1 MSKRQYLHRHAPYSK
16 ITDYIYIGTNEC
28 CQKKGI
34 IKELL
39 KEGIEADISLE
50 EIRID
55 APFGVKYYLWLP
67 VKDHTAPNPL
77 QFKIGVSIIDQLVKE
92 KKKVYIHCEKGHGR
106 APTLMVGYLII
117 KEIELKEAIE
127 FLKSKR
133 SGVYIHPEQL
143 NALKNFQKSIKKNKM
158 K

>member
-1 MSKRQYLHRHAPYSK
+1 MNRKILYQHKHAEYSK
-16 ITDYIYIGTNEC
+16 ITDCIYIGTNRC
-28 CQKKGI
+28 CQKKMF

-67 VKDHTAPNPL
+67 VKDHTAPTPL
-77 QFKIGVSIIDQLVKE
+77 QFKIGVITIDQLVKA

-106 APTLMVGYLII
+106 APTLVAAYLMAQGV
-117 KEIELKEAIE
+117 ELDEAID
-127 FLKSKR
+127 FLRSKR
-133 SGVYIHPEQL
+133 PGVYIHPKQRS
-143 NALKNFQKSIKKNKM
+143 ALKKLKKFKNLYEK
-158 K
+158 

>member
-1 MSKRQYLHRHAPYSK
+1 MRRYKHRHTPWSK
-16 ITDYIYIGTNEC
+16 ITDYIYVGTNEC
-28 CQKKGI
+28 CQRKQF

-67 VKDHTAPNPL
+67 VKDHTAPTLL
-77 QFKIGVSIIDQLVKE
+77 QFQIGVATINQLVKA
-92 KKKVYIHCEKGHGR
+92 KKRIYIHCEKGHGR
-106 APTLMVGYLII
+106 APTLVTAYLMTQGM
-117 KEIELKEAIE
+117 ELEEAIA

-133 SGVYIHPEQL
+133 LGTYIHPEQKS
-143 NALKNFQKSIKKNKM
+143 ALKKFKNLYEN
-158 K
+158 